1 MKAII
6 YEKYGS
12 PEVLQVKE
20 IEKPVPGDN
29 DVLIHVRATSVN
41 YGDLAARNFKA
52 ISPREFNMP
61 LFIWAMAKIF
71 FGLNKPRTT
80 ILGSEFAGVVEAVG
94 RNVTR
99 FTPGNTVLGY
109 LGQSMG
115 AYAEYI
121 CMPQDG
127 VLALKPDNIS
137 FEEAAVIPYGS
148 IMAWFLLKK
157 MNVQKGQKVLI
168 IGASG
173 GIGAAAVQIAKYL
186 GAEVTGVCGTPRLEF
201 VKSLGAD
208 RVIDYTSE
216 DYTLVG
222 ETYDLIFDVLGRG
235 SISRCRKIL
244 KPGGVHL
251 FASFKIA
258 QLISMLLSSRSSK
271 RTVCAMAPG
280 SLQDLNDVRLLIAD
294 GKIRA
299 ILDRQFSMD
308 QAAEAHRYVE
318 EGRKH
323 GHVAIR
329 IGENSKSERKRES

>member
-1 MKAII
+1 MKAILC
-6 YEKYGS
+6 EKYGP

-20 IEKPVPGDN
+20 IEKPVPGDD
-29 DVLIHVRATSVN
+29 DVLIRVHATSVN

-61 LFIWAMAKIF
+61 FLIWLMAKIS
-71 FGLNKPRTT
+71 FGLNKPNTT
-80 ILGSEFAGVVEAVG
+80 ILGSEFSGVVEAAG
-94 RNVTR
+94 RNVTG
-99 FTPGNTVLGY
+99 FNSGDAVFGY

-121 CMPQDG
+121 RVPRDG
-127 VLALKPDNIS
+127 VQALKPANIS
-137 FEEAAVIPYGS
+137 VEEAAVIPYGS

-157 MNVQKGQKVLI
+157 VNVRKGQKVLI

-173 GIGAAAVQIAKYL
+173 GMGSAAVQIAKYL

-216 DYTLVG
+216 DYTLGG

-235 SISRCRKIL
+235 SISGCRKIL

-251 FASFKIA
+251 FASFKMP
-258 QLISMLLSSRSSK
+258 QLISMLLTSRSSK
-271 RTVCAMAPG
+271 RTVCAIAPG
-280 SLQDLNDVRLLIAD
+280 SLQDLNDVRSLIEN

-299 ILDRQFSMD
+299 ILDRQFPMEK
-308 QAAEAHRYVE
+308 AAEAHRYVE
-318 EGRKH
+318 EGRKQ

-329 IGENSKSERKRES
+329 IGANPE